1 MSLIYVLFAQALELL
16 LFNESAYIINTKE
29 KATEHK
35 YKYVNPALLKSND
48 EVCIA
53 YVLLFKILSKCIH
66 TCVYVY
72 VKIIEKRKQSRKSRK
87 QLIANRKESGAINVS
102 NSNSSAIEKSQ
113 QGAEEDMLKSK
124 PSLDTSMQQGSS
136 SLADEVLPPP
146 QSNGTDPTTNSDN
159 SIQKRLSG
167 ADHEGEMTIQCKR
180 GEAKPSNAGRKPKLK
195 KVKITVF
202 LDLFLFN

>member
-1 MSLIYVLFAQALELL
+1 MSFIYILFAQALELL
-16 LFNESAYIINTKE
+16 LFNQSAYIINTKE
-29 KATEHK
+29 KATEHR
-35 YKYVNPALLKSND
+35 YKYVNPALLQTND

-53 YVLLFKILSKCIH
+53 HLLLFKIHSKYIH
-66 TCVYVY
+66 TCIYVY

-87 QLIANRKESGAINVS
+87 QLIANRTESGAINVS